1 MAVMQVFS
9 YKFVKVLRTKVFEED
24 LSNVFFDGKTSL
36 LSKNSTLSY
45 QYAWLIKIQVESFV
59 NIAVSEL
66 MHDL

>member
-1 MAVMQVFS
+1 MQVFS